1 MVKYL
6 EIPNKDGIKHYYEIK
21 FNEYRK
27 STRIFLEDVCII
39 EVYKFH
45 DHNYILKVF
54 SYKSKYIGY
63 ADNIQSKKKVVDQIE
78 LFLKGHVYPYFENR

>member
-6 EIPNKDGIKHYYEIK
+6 EIPNKDGIKHYYDIK

-27 STRIFLEDVCII
+27 SKRIFLEDVCII

-45 DHNYILKVF
+45 DHNYSLKVF